1 MSLTIALYVAIQL
14 HGNAAT
20 DPMDALQSLRV
31 DHVAPLAV
39 LIKRRE
45 DAGFVGISL
54 YRLPPEK
61 VGDPMRW
68 RARRAE
74 TGSPSFNGVQWAE
87 QETCGALVEA
97 LAAVERTPQP
107 RIELR
112 VPDPSSRKL
121 PVMGPL
127 HLTYEL
133 SPRASDAGNRPV
145 WLSMRSLGSGE
156 PQRLFENV
164 ETLLAECWSNDAAS
178 IAVTSTPAAN
188 SVGD

>member
-14 HGNAAT
+14 YGNAAT
-20 DPMDALQSLRV
+20 DPMDALQAFRV
-31 DHVAPLAV
+31 DQVAPQAV

-54 YRLPPEK
+54 YRLPPAK

-68 RARRAE
+68 RARREEA
-74 TGSPSFNGVQWAE
+74 GSPSFNGVQWAE
-87 QETCGALVEA
+87 QESCGALVEA

-133 SPRASDAGNRPV
+133 WARASDAGNSPV

-164 ETLLAECWSNDAAS
+164 EVLLAECWPNNAAS
-178 IAVTSTPAAN
+178 TAATSPGAAN